1 MELSHRPWQPEAL
14 DVTLE
19 HGRPEGN
26 SILGALPA
34 DDFERLQPKLSLTP
48 LHVKNVLFEPG
59 APIDVIY
66 FPIDGVVSLVT
77 PLRDGTVVE
86 VATIG
91 NEGIIGVPYFL
102 GGALAVRAITQ
113 VKGRALEMKVADF
126 RAEVASS
133 RSMRDLAQSYAQ
145 ALFSQVA
152 QTAACNRLHSN
163 KERLSRWLLMSHDR
177 VGRDT
182 FDITQEYLGQM
193 LGSRRVT
200 VTRSARSLQ
209 AAGLIR
215 YHRGHLT
222 VLDRHG
228 LEGVA
233 CECYRVIENELARP
247 LALAKRRPHEGER
260 Q

>member
-1 MELSHRPWQPEAL
+1 MELSHRPWEPEAL

-19 HGRPEGN
+19 QGRPEGN

-48 LHVKNVLFEPG
+48 LRVKNVLFEPG

-77 PLRDGTVVE
+77 PLRDGAIVE

-91 NEGIIGVPYFL
+91 NEGIVGVPYFL
-102 GGALAVRAITQ
+102 RGALAVRAIAL
-113 VKGRALEMKVADF
+113 VKGRALQIKAADF
-126 RAEVASS
+126 RAEVTSPGPLC
-133 RSMRDLAQSYAQ
+133 DLAQSYAQ

-163 KERLSRWLLMSHDR
+163 EQRLSRWLLMSHDR

-182 FDITQEYLGQM
+182 FDITQEFLGQM

-200 VTRSARSLQ
+200 VTRSACSLQ

-222 VLDRHG
+222 IVDRHG
-228 LEGVA
+228 LEDAA
-233 CECYRVIENELARP
+233 CECYRVIEKELARP
-247 LALAKRRPHEGER
+247 LALAT
-260 Q
+260 